1 VLGRLRIQSKLILLL
16 LVVTLAS
23 IAAVAWIGY
32 ASGRDSLAQATADRL
47 TAHRVG
53 KTATLDAML
62 RSLRNEVLS
71 LSDTRR
77 VVEGM
82 RDLRIAFRDLS
93 TRPLSPAEQAK
104 LDDFYA
110 TDFLPKLGQVLDVR
124 PEPTQYIPDGV
135 AGRVLQY
142 RAIVANPHPY
152 GEKQELAELPDDDS
166 AYARVHAE
174 FHPHFAR
181 TVRIFGFED
190 LMLVDVDTLDIVY
203 SYQKTTE
210 LGTSLEDG
218 PYAGTKLAAKVREM
232 RGDKDRDD
240 YRVVDFERYRPSLG
254 RAMGFVISPIFD
266 GARIIGILALKFPID
281 AVNKALTNGYDWR
294 AEGLGDTG
302 ECYLVGP
309 DGTLRS
315 RSRGMHEH
323 PQEFLAELRS
333 AGVSASVVEQVE
345 RQGSGMCVLPV
356 GNAAVEEALRGRSGL
371 MQVRDYR
378 GVPVSSAYGPVEL
391 GSLRWAL
398 MTEIDVAEADAPIR
412 RFGSKVFGV
421 ACGLALASSLVALL
435 FAHLLT
441 RPLAALADAAR
452 RLGAGE
458 TDVSVPVGSL
468 DEFGQLSSVFN
479 DMAANIRRQKQEL
492 ESQMRRNE
500 DLLHSILPASAVEQ
514 RRAGDE
520 RASREFADVSVLC
533 AELVGLEQLCARI
546 GETKA
551 LAAVGDLVT
560 AIDEA
565 ADSAGVEK
573 VRAIGGS
580 YLAVCGLSV
589 ARPDH
594 ARRIVTFAREVERI
608 VRVFARDQQADLRPA
623 IGINCGPVVGS
634 VMGRTKFL
642 YDLWG
647 DTVVVARRLA
657 ESGDAA
663 IHVTARVRE
672 RAGDV
677 GEFRGPQPVV
687 VEGRPPIE
695 TWSLV

>member
-1 VLGRLRIQSKLILLL
+1 VLGRLSIQSKLILLL
-16 LVVTLAS
+16 LAVTLAS
-23 IAAVAWIGY
+23 IGAVAWIGY
-32 ASGRDSLAQATADRL
+32 SSGRDSLAQATADRL
-47 TAHRVG
+47 TALRVG
-53 KTATLDAML
+53 KTATLNAML
-62 RSLRNEVLS
+62 RSLRDEVIS
-71 LSDTRR
+71 LSDSRR

-82 RDLRIAFRDLS
+82 RDLRAAFRDLGA
-93 TRPLSPAEQAK
+93 RPLAAAEQAR
-104 LDDFYA
+104 LEAFYA
-110 TDFLPKLGQVLDVR
+110 GEFLPQIGRILDVR
-124 PEPTQYIPDGV
+124 PEPEQYVPAGA

-152 GEKQELAELPDDDS
+152 GAKQTLTEFPDDDS
-166 AYARVHAE
+166 AYARLHAE
-174 FHPHFAR
+174 LHPSFAR

-190 LMLVDVDTLDIVY
+190 LMLVDVDTLDVVY

-210 LGTSLEDG
+210 LGTSLADG

-232 RGDKDRDD
+232 CGDKDRDD
-240 YRVVDFERYRPSLG
+240 YRVVDFERYRPSLC
-254 RAMGFVISPIFD
+254 RPMGFVISPIFD
-266 GARIIGILALKFPID
+266 GARMIGILALQFPVD
-281 AVNKALTNGYDWR
+281 AFNTVLTNGFDWR
-294 AEGLGDTG
+294 AEGLGETG

-309 DGTLRS
+309 DRTLRS
-315 RSRGMHEH
+315 RSRGMYEG
-323 PQEFLAELRS
+323 PDAFLAELRT
-333 AGVSASVVEQVE
+333 AGVPAATVDQMQ
-345 RQGSGMCVLPV
+345 RQGSGLCVLPV
-356 GNAAVEEALRGRSGL
+356 GNEAVEEALRGRAGL

-378 GVPVSSAYGPVEL
+378 GVPVYSAYGPVEL
-391 GSLRWAL
+391 GTVRWAL
-398 MTEIDVAEADAPIR
+398 LTEIDVAEADAPIR

-421 ACGLALASSLVALL
+421 ASGLALGSSLVALL

-441 RPLAALADAAR
+441 RPLSALADAAR

-458 TDVSVPVGSL
+458 TDVSVPVGSR
-468 DEFGQLSSVFN
+468 DEFGQLGSVFN

-492 ESQMRRNE
+492 ESQMQRNE
-500 DLLHSILPASAVEQ
+500 ELLLSILPASAVEQ

-533 AELVGLEQLCARI
+533 AELVGLAPLAARI
-546 GETKA
+546 GETRA
-551 LAAVGDLVT
+551 LAAVGDLVA

-565 ADSAGVEK
+565 AEAAGVEK
-573 VRAIGGS
+573 VRAIGGT

-589 ARPDH
+589 QRPDH
-594 ARRIVTFAREVERI
+594 VRRIVGFARDVERI
-608 VRVFARDQQADLRPA
+608 VRAFARDQQADLKAA
-623 IGINCGPVVGS
+623 IGVNCGPVVGG

-663 IHVTARVRE
+663 IRVTARVRE
-672 RAGDV
+672 RAGDLC
-677 GEFRGPQPVV
+677 EFRGPEPVA

>member
-1 VLGRLRIQSKLILLL
+1 MLGRLSIQSKLILLL
-16 LVVTLAS
+16 LAVTLAS

-32 ASGRDSLAQATADRL
+32 SSGRDSLARATADRL
-47 TAHRVG
+47 TALRVG

-62 RSLRNEVLS
+62 RSLRDEVIS

-77 VVEGM
+77 VVDGM
-82 RDLRIAFRDLS
+82 RDLRNAFRDLA
-93 TRPLSPAEQAK
+93 TTPLTPAEQAE
-104 LDDFYA
+104 LDDFY
-110 TDFLPKLGQVLDVR
+110 TKDFLPKLGQALDVR
-124 PEPTQYIPDGV
+124 PEPAQYIPSGV

-142 RAIVANPHPY
+142 RAIVANPRPY
-152 GEKQELAELPDDDS
+152 GDKQELAELPGVDS
-166 AYARVHAE
+166 AYARLHADL
-174 FHPHFAR
+174 HPHFAR

-240 YRVVDFERYRPSLG
+240 FRVVDFERYRPSLG
-254 RAMGFVISPIFD
+254 RAMGFVLSPIFD
-266 GARIIGILALKFPID
+266 GARMIGILALQFPID
-281 AVNKALTNGYDWR
+281 AFNLALTNGYDWR
-294 AEGLGDTG
+294 AEGLGETG
-302 ECYLVGP
+302 ECYVVGP

-315 RSRGMHEH
+315 RARGMHEH
-323 PQEFLAELRS
+323 PQEFLAELRA
-333 AGVSASVVEQVE
+333 AGVSAGVVEQME
-345 RQGSGMCVLPV
+345 RQGSGMCLLPV
-356 GNAAVEEALRGRSGL
+356 GNTAVEEALRGRSGL
-371 MQVRDYR
+371 AEVRDYR
-378 GVPVSSAYGPVEL
+378 GVPVYSAYGPVEL

-421 ACGLALASSLVALL
+421 ATGLALASSLVALL

-441 RPLAALADAAR
+441 RPLSALADAAR

-458 TDVSVPVGSL
+458 TDVVVPVGSR
-468 DEFGQLSSVFN
+468 DEFGQLGSVFN
-479 DMAANIRRQKQEL
+479 DMAANIRRQKLEL

-500 DLLHSILPASAVEQ
+500 ELLHSILPASAVEQ

-533 AELVGLEQLCARI
+533 AELVGLEALSARI

-551 LAAVGDLVT
+551 LAAVGDLVA

-565 ADSAGVEK
+565 AESSGVEK

-608 VRVFARDQQADLRPA
+608 VRAFARDQQADLRTA
-623 IGINCGPVVGS
+623 IGINCGPVVGG

-677 GEFRGPQPVV
+677 GDFRGPQQVAV
-687 VEGRPPIE
+687 DGRPPIE